1 MSTEPSL
8 TLAVQ
13 GERAERLA
21 QREQRFDRRDGSIGR
36 ADDCD
41 WVLGAEGVSR
51 LHALIRYLNGL
62 YFVEDRSTN
71 GMLLNGAPLRKGD
84 PAALRDGD
92 RLQIDTFEI
101 AVRLGGETGGHWQD
115 RQAQTDR
122 APTAPASTSTP
133 RVPPVSAVP
142 AAGAAALSSSSSSSS
157 AENREPL
164 DLGALLSPRQLDAQG
179 DAGRPDGLIPGARD
193 AAVPGSSLDP
203 LALFDAPSSYY
214 DEAPGAV
221 PADQGWNHTPSP
233 SDRFRPPQVAGAR
246 LAGALLPDDWDATGS
261 RFTPPAARQW
271 DDSLLAPASNAAPAI
286 PPAASGEDDSL
297 LAPAPLRAAE
307 AAPEMQSSA
316 SHQGDAL
323 PGSSPA
329 RAAGAAPVIPPSA
342 LHRDDSLLGS
352 IPARAAGAAAVPPS
366 SVRHQDDS
374 SSDAIPARA
383 TGAAPVPS
391 PSHPDDSL
399 PRSATVAPAAPQHDD
414 ALLDLIPARAA
425 DAAPVLPSSAPQ
437 HGDSLLAPI
446 PAHAAEAPPLAP
458 GNPAARDQATPSAAR
473 APAADAAP
481 SARAPVTAVESAAPV
496 ARPVAFGA
504 AEASPRSQAASPAE
518 PASAELTAMFEIA
531 VDAMMDVLRARAEL
545 KNSFRLPATLI
556 QRSENNPLK
565 FAPTAREAVRRLLA
579 PPDSGF
585 LAGSAALAD
594 AADDIRNHQ
603 MAMLAGVRSAF
614 ESLLAQF
621 DPARIEQESEGGGRR
636 LSLGGNR
643 PRHWERYKEQFEA
656 LTRNPDECFRRLF
669 GDEFARA
676 YEEQLA
682 RLKQRRP

>member
-307 AAPEMQSSA
+307 AAPEMLSSA

-458 GNPAARDQATPSAAR
+458 GNPAARDQAAPSAAR